1 MHEYLITKNIL
12 KTVID
17 EAEKA
22 GAKRV
27 LEIYLTIGELSS
39 FEKGSIEMY
48 FDILSENTIANG
60 AKIIT
65 RKKPVEFHCRKCDL
79 DYLIDHVSY
88 SCPICGETGKYNGSG
103 KEFLIESIEID

>member
-39 FEKGSIEMY
+39 FEKG
-48 FDILSENTIANG
+48 
-60 AKIIT
+60 
-65 RKKPVEFHCRKCDL
+65 CR
-79 DYLIDHVSY
+79 SAQR
-88 SCPICGETGKYNGSG
+88 
-103 KEFLIESIEID
+103 